1 MVKKAM
7 TIDDL
12 AGMVKRGFDETAKKT
27 EMNARFEAVDERFD
41 GIDKRLDRIE
51 NLLIRAHDNRITEL
65 EDSMRLVKT
74 KLGVR

>member
-1 MVKKAM
+1 MIKKM
-7 TIDDL
+7 SIDDL

-27 EMNARFEAVDERFD
+27 EMEAGFEAVN
-41 GIDKRLDRIE
+41 KRLDHIE
-51 NLLIRAHDNRITEL
+51 NLLIRAHDNRITAL